1 MGAHRWLAGA
11 ALATFATQA
20 LANGEHGRRA
30 FDHPHMWGGGGGFG
44 MIFGGI
50 AMILVVA
57 AIIGLVVLAVRWL
70 GGGAARRAGAGRTS
84 LDILEERF
92 ARGEIDAQEFQERRR
107 ILGE

>member
-1 MGAHRWLAGA
+1 MGMRRWLAGA

-57 AIIGLVVLAVRWL
+57 AIIGLVVVAVRWL
-70 GGGAARRAGAGRTS
+70 GPARRAGSGRTS

>member
-1 MGAHRWLAGA
+1 MGTHRWLAGA

-30 FDHPHMWGGGGGFG
+30 LDHPHMWGGGFG
-44 MIFGGI
+44 MFFGAI

-70 GGGAARRAGAGRTS
+70 SGPTRGGSGRTA
-84 LDILEERF
+84 LGILEERF

-107 ILGE
+107 TLGE

>member
-1 MGAHRWLAGA
+1 MAMHYRWLAGA

-20 LANGEHGRRA
+20 LANGEHGTRA
-30 FDHPHMWGGGGGFG
+30 FDHPHMWGGGG

-57 AIIGLVVLAVRWL
+57 AIIVLVVLAVRWL
-70 GGGAARRAGAGRTS
+70 GPARRAGSGRTS

-107 ILGE
+107 TLGE